1 MPKCKGCGSN
11 MLKGYLRLDQETTSQ
26 IWVCPRSEDLHM
38 ELVDSDLLFYC
49 TGHMT
54 KKSKK

>member
-1 MPKCKGCGSN
+1 

-26 IWVCPRSEDLHM
+26 IWVCPRSEDLHV

-49 TGHMT
+49 SGHMT